1 MMISLVKSI
10 RLFFYGAYLSYVA
23 LFAWLRP
30 AFYLSTKVINPLMY
44 MLFFVLLGK
53 YASGNDDATFYVVGN
68 AMLTVTLSGIY
79 GVSMSIDGDRHG
91 GTLIY
96 LFGTPANR
104 LFLFLGRAFMHILD
118 GILGIVIGFGWGI
131 VLFRLDLSQANLLA
145 LTLIIVVTSLSTS
158 GLGLLLGCLGL
169 MTRNVMFVNN
179 TLFVLLWIFSGAN
192 VQLDTLPQWAQTISA
207 YLPLTRGIVAAR
219 RVVAGAGWPDVLPL
233 LSGELLVGLVY
244 ITLGF
249 ALFQWFEQQ
258 ARRRGT
264 LEAF

>member
-1 MMISLVKSI
+1 MVKSI
-10 RLFFYGAYLSYVA
+10 RLFFHGAYFSYIA

-30 AFYLSTKVINPLMY
+30 AFYLSTKVVNPLMY

-53 YASGNDDATFYVVGN
+53 YASGNDNASFYVVGN

-79 GVSMSIDGDRHG
+79 GVSMSVDGDRNG

-104 LFLFLGRAFMHILD
+104 LLLFLGRAFMHILD
-118 GILGIVIGFGWGI
+118 GILGIVIGFGWGVI
-131 VLFRLDLSQANLLA
+131 LFHLNLSRANLPALA
-145 LTLIIVVTSLSTS
+145 LIVIVTSLSTS
-158 GLGLLLGCLGL
+158 GLGLVLGCLGL

-192 VQLDTLPQWAQTISA
+192 VQLDTLPQWAQTVSS

-219 RVVAGAGWPDVLPL
+219 TAVAGAGWPELLPL
-233 LSGELLVGLVY
+233 LAGEFFVGLAYALVG
-244 ITLGF
+244 F
-249 ALFQWFEQQ
+249 SLFHWFEQQ
-258 ARRRGT
+258 AKRRGT